1 MTETVSSKA
10 SRGSEASAY
19 GQCLGLCCKARSLS
33 RPDSARVRDYFKAKF
48 GEHGFHALG

>member
-33 RPDSARVRDYFKAKF
+33 RPDSARVKEQTPGPFPN
-48 GEHGFHALG
+48 GWALIR